1 MLTTA
6 KVCAAL
12 PGWEYIRAPA
22 EELFPS
28 SKREGLWW
36 AVGAPGRGPAWRWC
50 LCVKTWLE
58 RVQVTMLL
66 CFGGRRGSTGQGS
79 RRELGSEAQ
88 SEGSVACFL
97 QIGKEDACR
106 SVEEALRK
114 GTQTFT

>member
-1 MLTTA
+1 M
-6 KVCAAL
+6 
-12 PGWEYIRAPA
+12 
-22 EELFPS
+22 
-28 SKREGLWW
+28 
-36 AVGAPGRGPAWRWC
+36 
-50 LCVKTWLE
+50 
-58 RVQVTMLL
+58 
-66 CFGGRRGSTGQGS
+66 QGS